1 MLFTPPKLDLRSV
14 RNGARQLPRQDGPS
28 HQEILEQ
35 EQPFINQDQ
44 LTPKWHD
51 EKNLSLSKPEAWGI
65 GDEEKTAIG
74 VFKEGQ
80 MLHSL

>member
-1 MLFTPPKLDLRSV
+1 MDRAIRTFLSKSNLS
-14 RNGARQLPRQDGPS
+14 S
-28 HQEILEQ
+28 
-35 EQPFINQDQ
+35 NQGQ